1 MENNIQG
8 VMDLVNPV
16 MAKKKDVGDCQLMTL
31 SMGATQIVDVWNT
44 GIPSLDIAL
53 GVGGI
58 PKGRIIEIYGP
69 ESSGKTTL
77 TLNVIGR
84 IQGKG
89 GTCGFIDAEHALDP
103 VWAKK
108 CGVDIDNLLFCQP
121 DCGEDALCLA
131 EEMIG
136 QVDAI
141 VIDSVSALV
150 PRAEINGEI
159 GDAHVGLQARL
170 MGQALRKMV
179 AKAKK
184 KGTDIIFINQIRMKI
199 GVMFGSPETTSGGN
213 ALKFY
218 ATVRLDIRRTGSGK
232 QGEEIINNSIKIK
245 DVKNKVAPPFKIATP
260 VLDFEHGFD
269 LPANLLPCLIDTGV
283 IKKTGNTYK
292 YEDGD
297 VLGVGINQAVKG
309 FREMFSAEDMN
320 TLYENYLLDKLEPVE
335 VKPKK
340 KKKKKKKK
348 EKKNGK
354 GKNKKG

>member
-1 MENNIQG
+1 MKSNIQN
-8 VMDLVNPV
+8 VIDLVNPV
-16 MAKKKDVGDCQLMTL
+16 MDKKKDVGDCHLITL
-31 SMGATQIVDVWNT
+31 SSGVMRNIPVWAT

-58 PKGRIIEIYGP
+58 PKARIVEIYGP

-77 TLNVIGR
+77 TLNIIGR

-89 GTCGFIDAEHALDP
+89 GVCGFIDAEHALDP
-103 VWAKK
+103 LWAKK
-108 CGVDIDNLLFCQP
+108 CGVDVDNLLFCQP

-136 QVDAI
+136 QVDAL

-150 PRAEINGEI
+150 PRAEIAGEI
-159 GDAHVGLQARL
+159 GDAHVGLQARM

-184 KGTDIIFINQIRMKI
+184 KGTNLIFINQIRYKI

-232 QGEEIINNSIKIK
+232 KAGKDSEIINNTIKVK
-245 DVKNKVAPPFKIATP
+245 VAKNKVAPPFKIATP

-269 LPANLLPCLIDTGV
+269 LSANLLPCLIDTGV
-283 IKKTGNTYK
+283 IKKVANTYK

-297 VLGVGINQAVKG
+297 VLGVGINQAIKG
-309 FREMFSAEDMN
+309 FREMFSAEDME
-320 TLYENYLLDKLEPVE
+320 TLYENYLIDKLEPKE
-335 VKPKK
+335 DKPKKK

-348 EKKNGK
+348 EKK
-354 GKNKKG
+354 